1 MGGLQDAISGVTL
14 QGGATSQ
21 MRTAPIECWARR
33 FRRRC
38 CKRCSC
44 DHLFKPP
51 PAGRSLRGTADGPLL
66 PASRPLRR
74 KRDPGLSLCA
84 LAFLRSRGQGS
95 RPSENG
101 GPRAPVILGGPP
113 QT

>member
-1 MGGLQDAISGVTL
+1 MGGLQDAISGVTQ

-21 MRTAPIECWARR
+21 MHTAPIECWARR

-51 PAGRSLRGTADGPLL
+51 PAGRSLRGTADEPLL
-66 PASRPLRR
+66 RAVLSDRR
-74 KRDPGLSLCA
+74 RIRVYPSVLS
-84 LAFLRSRGQGS
+84 
-95 RPSENG
+95 PS
-101 GPRAPVILGGPP
+101 
-113 QT
+113 